1 MGDERRFPLDYARM
15 HGEGIVDAMRPFC
28 ERIEIAGSI
37 RRGRADVKDIE
48 IVAKPLRV
56 ERTNLLGEPELAPF
70 DPQPLIDAF
79 NATTPHGLEPRRVNT
94 QNPHRPEGYEVRGPK
109 YQALAVGLERIP
121 VDLFFVLEP
130 ATWGAILF
138 IRTGPHEWN
147 RRAIRRAT
155 QLGIRFTQGYIER
168 VDGNKEGGEK
178 VPSDEEADVF
188 RALRSP
194 VIAPENRK

>member
-1 MGDERRFPLDYARM
+1 MTTRYPRDYALV
-15 HGEGIVDAMRPFC
+15 HAEAIVDAFRPFC

-37 RRGRADVKDIE
+37 RRMRADVKDIE
-48 IVAKPLRV
+48 LVV
-56 ERTNLLGEPELAPF
+56 EPKRIESTNLLGELVSTPTDLQLA
-70 DPQPLIDAF
+70 IDAY
-79 NATTPHGLEPRRVNT
+79 NATTAHPLAPRRVNT
-94 QNPHRPEGYEVRGPK
+94 ENPHRPEGYEVRGPK
-109 YQALAVGLERIP
+109 YQALAVGVERIP
-121 VDLFFVLEP
+121 VDLFVVVPP

-155 QLGIRFTQGYIER
+155 QLGIRFTRGYIER
-168 VDGNKEGGEK
+168 VDGNKEGGPK
-178 VPSDEEADVF
+178 VPSETEEDVF